1 MAAIL
6 FIVIIRSEAIV
17 IVRDKPNAF
26 QLFFILRGSVVPLI
40 FPQIIFVT
48 LLGIVV
54 AATQYYYPLIFPS
67 FTLAPFALLGVA
79 LSLFLGFKNNASYD
93 RWWEAR
99 KQWGQLVVDS
109 RSLSRQVT
117 SYIDEQAQGGA
128 EVQKR
133 MIHLTIAF
141 NHALRHQ
148 LRQSDPWGDI
158 EKYLESDDIELLRQ
172 SQNLPDALL
181 RLMGKNLA
189 TCRHKKL
196 LSDFLV
202 VSLDD
207 HITSMASVQAA
218 CERIQNTPL
227 PFAYMLLVQRTVYL
241 YCLILP
247 FAIVAS
253 QGLVTPLFCAIV
265 AYTFFGLDALSEE
278 LGQPFG
284 LSANDLALSSMSRA
298 IEINLLEVL
307 GQSNFPEPIQPIKN
321 RLE

>member
-1 MAAIL
+1 MRVSGSLGIN
-6 FIVIIRSEAIV
+6 SEAMM

-40 FPQIIFVT
+40 FPQMIFVT
-48 LLGIVV
+48 LLGGAV
-54 AATQYYYPLIFPS
+54 AATQYYYPLLFPS

-99 KQWGQLVVDS
+99 KQWGQLIVDS

-117 SYIDEQAQGGA
+117 SYIDGEAKGGV

-133 MIHLTIAF
+133 MIYLTIAF
-141 NHALRHQ
+141 NHALRHK
-148 LRQSDPWGDI
+148 LRQSDPWSDI
-158 EKYLESDDIELLRQ
+158 EKYLETDDIEPLRQ

-181 RLMGKNLA
+181 RLMGKKLG

-196 LSDFLV
+196 LSDFLIQ
-202 VSLDD
+202 SLDD
-207 HITSMASVQAA
+207 RITSMTSVQAA

-227 PFAYMLLVQRTVYL
+227 PFAYMLLVQRTAYL

-247 FAIVAS
+247 FGIVAT

-284 LSANDLALSSMSRA
+284 LSANDLALSTMSRTT
-298 IEINLLEVL
+298 EINLLEAL
-307 GQSNFPEPIQPIKN
+307 GEFDLPAPIKPVKS